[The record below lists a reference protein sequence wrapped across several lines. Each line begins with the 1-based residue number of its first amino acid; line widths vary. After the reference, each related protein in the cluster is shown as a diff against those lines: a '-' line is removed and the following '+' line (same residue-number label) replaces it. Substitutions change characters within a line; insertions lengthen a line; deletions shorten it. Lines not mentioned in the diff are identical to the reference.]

1 MATVKT
7 KGDRLDCIREAIA
20 CNAISSQDE
29 LLRIVKKRGFDITQA
44 TLSRDLKE
52 LKVAKVSTAGGYR
65 YRIDHRE
72 AANHKGSSGI
82 IGFDA
87 AGSLAVIKTVPGFA
101 SAVAITIDGNVRSR
115 AVMGTIAGDDTV
127 LVILRGSEC
136 LGEAV
141 DAISEFIPSIK
152 KLSAK
157 Y

>member
-1 MATVKT
+1 MGSSST
-7 KGDRLDCIREAIA
+7 KSDRLDCIREIIA
-20 CNAISSQDE
+20 GNAISSQDE
-29 LLRIVKKRGFDITQA
+29 LLRIMKDHGFDITQA

-52 LKVAKVSTAGGYR
+52 LKVAKVSTTGGYR

-101 SAVAITIDGNVRSR
+101 SAVAITIDGNVHSR

-127 LVILRGSEC
+127 LVILRGNDC

-141 DAISEFIPSIK
+141 AAISEYIPSIK
-152 KLSAK
+152 KFSAIH
-157 Y
+157 